1 MIMGSMLQNRMAAR
15 SSAFARTDTREA
27 APAPAAMPSG
37 PVAFV
42 PEEILANLGSFTREQ
57 ADACDF
63 GVTQVD
69 DAGRILLYNRYQS
82 ALGNVPVH
90 AAEGQNFFTQ
100 LAPCTNNAIFAGTF
114 RKGIAEGSMNVI
126 FAYTF
131 TFRMRPTGVWVHL
144 YRCPTTRT
152 NWLFIRRAMA

>member
-1 MIMGSMLQNRMAAR
+1 MGSMLQNRMAAR
-15 SSAFARTDTREA
+15 SSAFSRVDTREA
-27 APAPAAMPSG
+27 APIPTTAPSG

-42 PEEILANLGSFTREQ
+42 PEEILANLAAFTRDQ

-69 DAGRILLYNRYQS
+69 DSGRILLYNRYQS

-114 RKGIAEGSMNVI
+114 RKSVAAGEMNVI

-144 YRCPTTRT
+144 YRCPSART
-152 NWLFIRRAMA
+152 NWIFIRRVEA